1 MVFLKESAYKTA
13 EILLQ
18 VKAVKLEPAQP
29 FTWASGW
36 KSPIYTDNRVLLSFP
51 AYRTY
56 FKEQLVK
63 VIEDKYSTV
72 NVIAGVATGAIA
84 LGALVADEMGLPFV
98 YVRPEPKSHGRQNQI
113 EGMLDSGQNVVV
125 VEDLVSTGKS
135 SLQAVDALVA
145 HGARVLGMVAN
156 FTYGFPLAEKNFKDQ
171 RVELHTL
178 CDYEH
183 LIDYAQKKEILLESD
198 ISMLKDW
205 RKNPESW
212 EPKKAK

>member
-13 EILLQ
+13 EILLH
-18 VKAVKLEPAQP
+18 VKAVRLQPSEP

-63 VIEDKYSTV
+63 VIEKNYPTAG
-72 NVIAGVATGAIA
+72 VIAGVATGAIA

-156 FTYGFPLAEKNFKDQ
+156 FTYGFGLAEDNFKKA
-171 RVELHTL
+171 RVDLTTL
-178 CDYEH
+178 SDYEH
-183 LIDYAQKKEILLESD
+183 LIEFAQKSGHILDSDLE
-198 ISMLKDW
+198 MLREW
-205 RKNPESW
+205 RMNPESW
-212 EPKKAK
+212 SPKKVK